1 LTILLNNT
9 GNPISRDER
18 NKINENWQRII
29 DGLTNLQMQIKVLA
43 GGQEV
48 DELIARLE
56 QAIVNAETD
65 LQNYIE
71 QINST
76 VQDSIDKNNTAT
88 QQAIDKN
95 NIVLQAA
102 LGEVS
107 DKLTDLSTAIT
118 NAETATTDT
127 TNAKNSAIQ
136 ATQDAQNAINNM
148 QSVIDNTIHR
158 GAWDS
163 AIQYIKNNM
172 VVFNGSTFIS
182 IQDNL
187 NKVPPTLPTQSNA
200 YWSLLVEKGEKGLK
214 GDKGDTGATL
224 SILGKLTDPSQL
236 PPTGHAGQA
245 YTVNGELYVW
255 SENLDAWENV
265 GNIKG
270 EKGDTGAT
278 GDDGKSAYEVA
289 VVNGFVGTQEEWLA
303 SLKGEKGDKGQDADL
318 TEVNQEVANIKQT
331 ITNNQQVVTE
341 HLANLTLNVKNYGA
355 VGDGV
360 VDDTQAF
367 VDALADLK
375 IIRDTYRLIN
385 NFQSNTGGNITLYV
399 PHGTYKISNQ
409 LNIPK
414 GTCIRGENHCSVI
427 FTNLSF
433 TMFSILNDIPERI
446 ENGALLDEDIYT
458 IIENI
463 SLFGCKYGTNP
474 FAAQN
479 IDNDSNGIVLDTH
492 RFKIINCNIIGFPG
506 KGIVVNS
513 KYYGTIRDCK
523 ITHCGVGIFLDGGT
537 SKEVTAIKITRNE
550 FRLNSQGIRLNRGFG
565 NSIIDNTIESNIAN
579 YLPSET
585 EQPITYLSKGK
596 ALSLVNSH
604 ENIIRDNYIENHYTN
619 ILFYNSYNNQVN
631 SNFLVAGTLEGRQ
644 NQILFDGTSNFRNL
658 FYFNEMH
665 SVNGTDGLSSLIT
678 IYNYNSVEG
687 NVFYTFNLDAILA
700 QNNIW
705 NSGFIG
711 VESKS
716 PIIIEPKSNRI
727 YKNKAVK
734 MFTLS

>member
-1 LTILLNNT
+1 MTILLNNT
-9 GNPISRDER
+9 GNPINRDER

-56 QAIVNAETD
+56 KAIENAETD

-76 VQDSIDKNNTAT
+76 VQEAINANNTAT

-95 NIVLQAA
+95 NAALQAS

-107 DKLTDLSTAIT
+107 DKLQDLSTAIT

-136 ATQDAQNAINNM
+136 ATQDAQNAISNM
-148 QSVIDNTIHR
+148 RSVIDNTVHR
-158 GAWDS
+158 GEWNS
-163 AIQYIKNNM
+163 ETQYFKNNM
-172 VVFNGSTFIS
+172 AVYNGSTFIS
-182 IQDNL
+182 LQDNL
-187 NKVPPTLPTQSNA
+187 NKVPPTLPTQSNV
-200 YWSLLVEKGEKGLK
+200 YWSLLAQKGDKGSKGE
-214 GDKGDTGATL
+214 KGDTGAAL
-224 SILGKLTDPSQL
+224 SIQGKLTDASQL
-236 PPTGHAGQA
+236 PPSGQAGHA
-245 YTVNGELYVW
+245 YSVNGELYVW
-255 SENLDAWENV
+255 SENTDSWENV

-270 EKGDTGAT
+270 EKGDTGNT
-278 GDDGKSAYEVA
+278 GEDGLSAYEVA
-289 VVNGFVGTQEEWLA
+289 VNNGFVGTSEEWLA

-318 TEVNQEVANIKQT
+318 TEVNQEIVNLQQT
-331 ITNNQQVVTE
+331 VTDNQQVVTQ
-341 HLANLTLNVKNYGA
+341 HLANMTLNVKNYGA

-433 TMFSILNDIPERI
+433 TMFSVKDDIAERL

-474 FAAQN
+474 FAAHTQN
-479 IDNDSNGIVLDTH
+479 NSSNGIVLDTH
-492 RFKIINCNIIGFPG
+492 RFKIINCNIIGFSS

-513 KYYGTIRDCK
+513 KYYGSIRDCK
-523 ITHCGVGIFLDGGT
+523 ITHCGVGIFLDGGI

-550 FRLNSQGIRLNRGFG
+550 IRLNSQGIILNRGFG
-565 NSIIDNTIESNIAN
+565 NTVIDNTIESNIAN

-585 EQPITYLSKGK
+585 EQPITYLSRGK
-596 ALSLVNSH
+596 ALLLVNSH
-604 ENIIRDNYIENHYTN
+604 ENIIRDNYIENHYSN
-619 ILFYNSYNNQVN
+619 VLFYNSNNNQVN
-631 SNFLVAGTLEGRQ
+631 SNFLVAGALEGQQ
-644 NQILFDGTSNFRNL
+644 NQVIFDGSSNKDNL

-665 SVNGTDGLSSLIT
+665 SASGTDGLSSLMT

-711 VESKS
+711 IESKS